1 MNKIQIKQNKKFG
14 LASKSPRRIELSK
27 MLGLSFEILNSSDA
41 EPKPV
46 LNESP
51 VDYVIRASEFKAKNN
66 DNILNEFVIASDTI
80 VSLEKEILGKPIN
93 KKIAIDMITKLNN
106 KTHFVITAISVLNT
120 NNKSITSLVKK
131 SKVKFKNWNNSQ
143 IYKYIENNDILD
155 KAGAYAIQ
163 DNNNSPVEDYT
174 GCKLNIV
181 GLPVCNLIELLI
193 SNQVI
198 EKTNLSKNNIC
209 KLIESWQEREGSNP

>member
-51 VDYVIRASEFKAKNN
+51 VDYVIRASEFKVKNN

-106 KTHFVITAISVLNT
+106 KTHFVITAIS
-120 NNKSITSLVKK
+120 
-131 SKVKFKNWNNSQ
+131 
-143 IYKYIENNDILD
+143 
-155 KAGAYAIQ
+155 G
-163 DNNNSPVEDYT
+163 
-174 GCKLNIV
+174 
-181 GLPVCNLIELLI
+181 
-193 SNQVI
+193 
-198 EKTNLSKNNIC
+198 
-209 KLIESWQEREGSNP
+209 